1 MSEPR
6 SDASG
11 DGQLAWQALLYAG
24 GELEGAEEAA
34 FELRL
39 AGDQALREALCQAT
53 RMLGALESRAPLSP
67 SPGYRQAVRAE
78 LRPSMS
84 LWQRL
89 KAPQAYPGHP
99 FLWGLAGAAASL
111 LIMVGLGR
119 LSEMS
124 SNKPPSPVQP
134 GAIQSGATHL
144 TKPESQYAS
153 LAETADIWAAMH
165 PSDHLSKAHDEE
177 ARRRSRG
184 LDKPRFGR
192 SEERRISSDSPYKP
206 L

>member
-11 DGQLAWQALLYAG
+11 DRQLAWQALLYAA

-53 RMLGALESRAPLSP
+53 RMLGALESRAPLRP

-84 LWQRL
+84 FWQKL
-89 KAPQAYPGHP
+89 KAPHAYPGHP

-111 LIMVGLGR
+111 LLMVGLGR
-119 LSEMS
+119 LSETS
-124 SNKPPSPVQP
+124 SNKPPSPVRP
-134 GAIQSGATHL
+134 GVIQAGATHI

>member
-1 MSEPR
+1 MSEPKGNG
-6 SDASG
+6 SV

-24 GELEGAEEAA
+24 GELEGAEEEA
-34 FELRL
+34 FEVRL

-53 RMLGALESRAPLSP
+53 QMLGALESRAPLSP
-67 SPGYRQAVRAE
+67 RPDYRQAVRAE

-84 LWQRL
+84 FWQRL
-89 KAPQAYPGHP
+89 KSPQAYPGHP
-99 FLWGLAGAAASL
+99 IVWGIAGAAASL
-111 LIMVGLGR
+111 LLMVGLGR
-119 LSEMS
+119 LSEIS
-124 SNKPPSPVQP
+124 SNKPPCPVRP
-134 GAIQSGATHL
+134 GAIQSGGTHL